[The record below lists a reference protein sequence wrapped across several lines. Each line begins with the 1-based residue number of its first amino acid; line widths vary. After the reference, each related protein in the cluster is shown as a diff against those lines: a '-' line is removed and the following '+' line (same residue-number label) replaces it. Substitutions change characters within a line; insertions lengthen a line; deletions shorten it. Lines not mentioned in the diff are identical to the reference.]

1 MATPSG
7 EMVIGS
13 YGEKLVYGC
22 FKKIARRGESVD
34 IYKEFI
40 SGRYALNKGTCSTL
54 KLFSSTEEDPE
65 YITDPTCM
73 HSHRPT

>member
-1 MATPSG
+1 
-7 EMVIGS
+7 MVIGS

-34 IYKEFI
+34 IYKYI
-40 SGRYALNKGTCSTL
+40 
-54 KLFSSTEEDPE
+54 FSSTEEDPE